1 MTCFVNLILETMKG
15 IACTNMRDCLILS
28 FGYYIVFINATSE
41 IAKLN
46 HVLKAIAVAAFL
58 HGIF

>member
-1 MTCFVNLILETMKG
+1 M
-15 IACTNMRDCLILS
+15 ACTTLRDGLIFLS
-28 FGYYIVFINATSE
+28 LGYYIVFINATSE

-46 HVLKAIAVAAFL
+46 HILKAIAVAVFL